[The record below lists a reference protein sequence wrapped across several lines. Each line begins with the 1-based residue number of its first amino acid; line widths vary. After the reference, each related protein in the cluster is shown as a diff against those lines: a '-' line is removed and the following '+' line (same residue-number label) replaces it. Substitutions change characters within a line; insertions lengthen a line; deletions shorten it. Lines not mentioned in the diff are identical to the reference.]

1 MTCPPVQKNGK
12 TVGKNRDSHA
22 PKRSFSRNIRDKVG
36 KKG

>member
-1 MTCPPVQKNGK
+1 MTCPLVQKNGK
-12 TVGKNRDSHA
+12 TVGKNRDSPA